1 MDKIVYGVVAPRP
14 TQATAIA
21 FGSDVEP
28 VPIAGGQGTAYRAGN
43 IVLKPAGDGEE
54 EAWTA
59 ELFEKLPASSEG
71 RFARPIKSVEGTW
84 IHDHYVAWTFLPGD
98 HVNGR
103 YDKKLAAAEAFHRL
117 LQGIPKPSFL
127 NAPRN
132 SWSAASEVVLE
143 NKGFPYDQ
151 EFVDLY
157 KQIKPHLRP
166 LPPDRQLVHGDLSGN
181 FLLCPSLPPAIID
194 FSPVWAPNGF
204 AEGIMLADVVAWE
217 HASDDE
223 LKAFTNR
230 PDIGQLGWYG
240 VLRRIAEQPEHMK
253 WFDKSK
259 DEAVHEARS
268 FLPVIE
274 FLSKYFY
281 F

>member
-1 MDKIVYGVVAPRP
+1 MDKIVYGVVAPPP
-14 TQATAIA
+14 TQATALA

-28 VPIAGGQGTAYRAGN
+28 VLIAGGQGAAYRAGN
-43 IVLKPAGDGEE
+43 IVLKPAGDAEE
-54 EAWTA
+54 ESWTA
-59 ELFEKLPASSEG
+59 ELFDKLPVSSEV

-84 IHDHYVAWTFLPGD
+84 IHDHYVGWTFLQGD
-98 HVNGR
+98 HVNGQ
-103 YDKKLAAAEAFHRL
+103 YDKKLAAGEAFHRVL
-117 LQGIPKPSFL
+117 RGIPKPSFL
-127 NAPRN
+127 NAPKN

-143 NKGFPYDQ
+143 NQGFPYDR

-157 KQIKPHLRP
+157 NQIKPHLRP
-166 LPPDRQLVHGDLSGN
+166 LPPDRQPVHGDLSGN
-181 FLLCPSLPPAIID
+181 FLLDPSLPPAIID

-204 AEGIMLADVVAWE
+204 AEGIMLADIIAWE

-223 LKAFTNR
+223 LKAFKNR

-253 WFDKSK
+253 WFGKSK
-259 DEAVHEARS
+259 EEAVNEARS

-274 FLSKYFY
+274 FLRKYF
-281 F
+281 